1 MHKSHRTH
9 AARKA
14 QKAARI
20 IATNKDRALA
30 AIRKGTDPSGYH
42 LTWTGSGGTCSGYVF
57 NDTPGYYPGE
67 NGNADCVV
75 APVKF
80 VERYA
85 VRVDPL
91 GQYPETAADAVRAYA
106 RAQGWPCG

>member
-14 QKAARI
+14 QKAAR
-20 IATNKDRALA
+20 ALA
-30 AIRKGTDPSGYH
+30 AIKDRGMAALRKTMQPTGYH
-42 LTWTGSGGTCSGYVF
+42 LTWTGSGGSASGYTF
-57 NDTPGYYPGE
+57 DLAPGYYPGDE
-67 NGNADCVV
+67 HNADSVV
-75 APVKF
+75 APIKF

-85 VRVDPL
+85 DRVDPQ